1 MIILWITLFLIH
13 QGHTLVP
20 VKTVQLGEPATITC
34 AIPKEFSSRGV
45 HWYKQSF
52 GETLKLIVTV
62 FKSTEPTFGPEF
74 TSLKFDIGDDFAS
87 LTILKADQDDEGIYH
102 CANTERIGVKWSGTY
117 LLVKGNTQRTSNYT
131 VSQLQIESNPVRS
144 GDTMTLQCSVFSD
157 SDKTCPGGL
166 NVLWVRTGANQAHPN
181 IIYTDTN
188 RSNEC
193 EKSSDP
199 QNRCVFR
206 FNKNVSSSDAGTYY
220 CAVATCGEIL
230 FGNGFTLEL
239 ESTQSVFIQ
248 STILIVCL
256 AISVTGNAF
265 LIFNQQVCKSHR
277 GNEGALSDIQT
288 ETSHQLTEEADDE
301 LNYAALNFSERKTR
315 GKRKREGAEDSV
327 YSQISVKMIVMWI
340 TMFFLHQGH
349 SLVPVKTVQLG
360 EAATLTCALP
370 IKEFGS
376 ITVHWYKQSP
386 GDGLRLIVTLS
397 KSAPPEYSPEFSRKR
412 FNVENANN
420 FCNLTVLKTVQKD
433 EGIYHCGIAEWLYPI
448 QWSETYLSVKGNT
461 QMRSNYTVVQWPTVL
476 DPLQPG
482 ESVTLQCSIISVFG
496 KTTCPEDLSVFWFR
510 AGSNKSHPNVIY
522 TDGNTRDECDNRS
535 ETQKRCVYRFSKNVS
550 SSDAGTYYC
559 AVDTCGEILFG
570 NGTALK
576 LVQPAQSVFPQM
588 LILIVCLA
596 ISFIGNVF
604 LIFSSRVCKPFKGK
618 ESAIS
623 ESQTDKL
630 NQPIEADD
638 QLNYAALNFSERKTR
653 GRRKRDITEDSVYSQ
668 VKC

>member
-1 MIILWITLFLIH
+1 
-13 QGHTLVP
+13 
-20 VKTVQLGEPATITC
+20 
-34 AIPKEFSSRGV
+34 
-45 HWYKQSF
+45 
-52 GETLKLIVTV
+52 
-62 FKSTEPTFGPEF
+62 
-74 TSLKFDIGDDFAS
+74 
-87 LTILKADQDDEGIYH
+87 
-102 CANTERIGVKWSGTY
+102 
-117 LLVKGNTQRTSNYT
+117 
-131 VSQLQIESNPVRS
+131 
-144 GDTMTLQCSVFSD
+144 
-157 SDKTCPGGL
+157 
-166 NVLWVRTGANQAHPN
+166 
-181 IIYTDTN
+181 
-188 RSNEC
+188 
-193 EKSSDP
+193 
-199 QNRCVFR
+199 
-206 FNKNVSSSDAGTYY
+206 
-220 CAVATCGEIL
+220 
-230 FGNGFTLEL
+230 
-239 ESTQSVFIQ
+239 
-248 STILIVCL
+248 
-256 AISVTGNAF
+256 
-265 LIFNQQVCKSHR
+265 
-277 GNEGALSDIQT
+277 
-288 ETSHQLTEEADDE
+288 
-301 LNYAALNFSERKTR
+301 
-315 GKRKREGAEDSV
+315 
-327 YSQISVKMIVMWI
+327 MIVMWI

-576 LVQPAQSVFPQM
+576 LEQAKKLELLQM
-588 LILIVCLA
+588 ALIVFLA
-596 ISFIGNVF
+596 ISVIGNIF
-604 LIFSSRVCKPFKGK
+604 LICKRRICTPIKA
-618 ESAIS
+618 ESAIT
-623 ESQTDKL
+623 EAQNDALHQLT
-630 NQPIEADD
+630 EADEE
-638 QLNYAALNFSERKTR
+638 LNYAALNFSERKTR
-653 GRRKRDITEDSVYSQ
+653 GRKKREPAEESVYSQ
-668 VKC
+668 VK